1 MRMLAVLCMT
11 VGYGAL
17 EALGGVYL
25 SPDVG
30 GVQRGGDITFTAW
43 TDEAD
48 PVVGVTFSYQ
58 GTAEIDQVWSP
69 PYEVT
74 RTMDWICAENLLV
87 TATFEFESIPDQ
99 SVDVTVNV
107 VDIVIIGV
115 FEPFRGTNSQLI
127 ARTDPLGPNV
137 FSWDWTFDTALGSNE
152 FTDVQNDDSFT
163 FWPGKFV
170 LSGTAWVSA
179 TVLGVPA
186 TQTAQVT
193 VRDRAGIAWQTPTDC
208 VEDNEPLWG
217 APLFGFNEPLGQE
230 RDRDSNVTHIIVP
243 QSSTGDWEDAV
254 VLAEVQSGPNAGLWY
269 VKSEIMEIDQET
281 VINRYMKAGGPP
293 PEQGRLNFF
302 DHNSAACIANM
313 GDFVQ
318 AVMNHEYR
326 GTPPAAASLEGHF
339 GRIENAL
346 EVIGDPATA
355 VEPLVAT
362 SRDALM
368 SQVNQV
374 VGLRETALILFAA
387 DGSWAYEDGP
397 NWGGEGSLGSG
408 SHTRYDVF
416 AGDYFAGCTFGPDKF

>member
-1 MRMLAVLCMT
+1 MRTLLFLCVA
-11 VGYGAL
+11 VGYGAA
-17 EALGGVYL
+17 ETLGTVYL
-25 SPDVG
+25 SADVG
-30 GVQRGGDITFTAW
+30 GVQRGGDITFTAT

-48 PVVGVTFSYQ
+48 PVVTVTFSYE
-58 GTAEIDQVWSP
+58 GTAGVDEVWSP
-69 PYEVT
+69 PYEIT
-74 RTMDWICAENLLV
+74 KTMDWTCAENLLV
-87 TATFEFESIPDQ
+87 TATFEFENISDQ

-127 ARTDPLGPNV
+127 ARTDPLGPSV
-137 FSWDWTFDTALGSNE
+137 SSWRWTFDTAFVSNE
-152 FTDVQNDDSFT
+152 FTDTANDDSFT
-163 FWPGKFV
+163 FWPGRFV

-193 VRDRAGIAWQTPTDC
+193 VRDRAGIAWQTPVDC

-254 VLAEVQSGPNAGLWY
+254 VLSQVVSGPNAGLWY

-313 GDFVQ
+313 ADFVQ

-326 GTPPAAASLEGHF
+326 GTPPSPASLEGHF
-339 GRIENAL
+339 GRIEDEL
-346 EVIGDPATA
+346 EAAGDPASA
-355 VEPLVAT
+355 IEPLVAT
-362 SRDALM
+362 SREALM
-368 SQVNQV
+368 SQVNEV
-374 VGLRETALILFAA
+374 VGFTETGLVLFAT
-387 DGSWAYEDGP
+387 DGSWAYDDGP
-397 NWGGEGSLGSG
+397 NWGGEGSLGAG
-408 SHTRYDVF
+408 AHTRYNVF
-416 AGDYFAGCTFGPDKF
+416 AGDYFPGCTFGPAKF